1 MICEV
6 LQVSRSGY
14 YAWLPH
20 RQRLKDSHNRLKK
33 AVFGSWIDSKR
44 VYGSRRIVR
53 DLKEKEGLCV
63 SRTQVQPVMRD
74 LSLSSSYQ
82 KKRFRRVKMKD
93 EGVVYPSNILNRQFQ
108 PTEPDK
114 VYGSDVTF
122 LKSREGWVYL
132 CVVMDLFSKMIIGW
146 SMGRKHDSKLVQKA
160 LNSALNRRSYP
171 KGVLFHSDRG
181 SEYSSFQIQSFLK
194 HHGLLVSMSRTG
206 NCWDNAPL
214 ESFFKTLKVELIN
227 GIHSRKLDLEEIKK
241 ECFNYIEGFYN
252 TRRIHSSLDNK
263 SPLIYEQT
271 YSK

>member
-1 MICEV
+1 MCKV

-20 RQRLKDSHNRLKK
+20 RQRLRENQNRLKK
-33 AVFGSWIDSKR
+33 AVLSSWVDSRR
-44 VYGSRRIVR
+44 VYGSRRIVM

-63 SRTQVQPVMRD
+63 SRNQVQPVMRD
-74 LSLSSSYQ
+74 LGLSSSYQ
-82 KKRFRRVKMKD
+82 KKRFRRADRKD
-93 EGVVYPSNILNRQFQ
+93 EKVIYPSNILNRRFQ
-108 PTEPDK
+108 PGGPDK
-114 VYGSDVTF
+114 VWGSDVTF
-122 LKSREGWVYL
+122 LKSFEGWVYL
-132 CVVMDLFSKMIIGW
+132 CVVMDLFSKTIIGW
-146 SMGRKHDSKLVQKA
+146 SIGKKHDSELVHKA
-160 LNSALNRRSYP
+160 LSSALNRRSYP
-171 KGVLFHSDRG
+171 KEVLFHSDRG
-181 SEYSSFQIQSFLK
+181 SKYSSFRIQSFLK
-194 HHGLLVSMSRTG
+194 RHGLLVSMSRTG

-227 GIHSRKLDLEEIKK
+227 RIHSEKLDLEEIKK